1 MHFTLFY
8 ELFIFY
14 ELLYCYLFI
23 SLFKCMI
30 IELYVIF
37 FHIFIFKL
45 VFIGMKLGKQW
56 KIN

>member
-1 MHFTLFY
+1 
-8 ELFIFY
+8 
-14 ELLYCYLFI
+14 
-23 SLFKCMI
+23 MI